1 MGRPRRQPRAAIP
14 RREPQSQPAVYPS
27 MAPLLPPRSR
37 RPLRAHLS
45 RVVASVLLATAGVAA
60 CTQLDSWQ
68 RQAIFAP
75 EHDDQRWFREP
86 PAGTEVF
93 DLTPAPGQHVRAWYW
108 QSANPAAA
116 TVLYLHGARWNLNGS
131 VFRMAS
137 WADMGFSVLAIDYRG
152 FGESTRILPSERSAG
167 EDAAA
172 ALQELARR
180 QPDPARRF
188 VYGHSLGGAIAIDL
202 AARPDNPPFA
212 GLIVESSFTNIG
224 AMVQTLKWG
233 WLPGAGLLVTQPF
246 DSLAKLSRLSTPVLF
261 VHGTRDAV
269 VPHTM
274 SDQLFAAAQNVAPN
288 LKRLVKIDG
297 ATHSGAVR
305 AGAAYADAV
314 KEFVQDATAAR
325 RGAPMPQ
332 RASLDAR
339 AHPAE

>member
-1 MGRPRRQPRAAIP
+1 MLPFFSRPRRPWRTHLRRA
-14 RREPQSQPAVYPS
+14 
-27 MAPLLPPRSR
+27 
-37 RPLRAHLS
+37 
-45 RVVASVLLATAGVAA
+45 VASVLFAVAGVTA

-75 EHDDQRWFREP
+75 EHGDQRWFREP

-93 DLTPAPGQHVRAWYW
+93 DLTPAPGQRIRAWYW
-108 QSANPAAA
+108 QNPNPDAA

-152 FGESTRILPSERSAG
+152 FGESTRMLPSERSAG
-167 EDAAA
+167 EDAIV
-172 ALQELARR
+172 ALGELARR

-188 VYGHSLGGAIAIDL
+188 VYGHSLGGAIAIDV
-202 AARPDNPPFA
+202 AARPDIPEFA
-212 GLIVESSFTNIG
+212 GLIVESSFTSIG

-246 DSLAKLSRLSTPVLF
+246 DSLAKLSRLNTPVLF
-261 VHGTRDAV
+261 VHGTRDTV

-314 KEFVQDATAAR
+314 QEFVRDATAAR
-325 RGAPMPQ
+325 RGAPMAQ
-332 RASLDAR
+332 RAALDAR
-339 AHPAE
+339 PPAAQ